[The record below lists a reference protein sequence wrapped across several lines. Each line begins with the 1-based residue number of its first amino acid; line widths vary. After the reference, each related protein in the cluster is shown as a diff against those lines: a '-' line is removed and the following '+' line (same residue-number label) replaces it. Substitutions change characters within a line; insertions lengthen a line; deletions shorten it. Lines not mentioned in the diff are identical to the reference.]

1 MADVIDF
8 SNKTLRTPIEQ
19 TDVYRQAYAL
29 AQEIHKVTLGFPEVE
44 QRELGDDVR
53 RAVRAVCTHL
63 VEGFEKQ
70 KKANPSFYVEVDILT
85 MVAIDVTRKVDF
97 MLRYCRDLGY
107 IDTVSCDRWCQGYAE
122 VLNALQAINEATQ
135 EV

>member
-8 SNKTLRTPIEQ
+8 SNRTLRTPIER
-19 TDVYRQAYAL
+19 TDLYQRAYTL
-29 AQEIHKVTLGFPEVE
+29 AQEIHKATLDFPEVE

-70 KKANPSFYVEVDILT
+70 KKASPSFYVEVDILT
-85 MVAIDVTRKVDF
+85 MVAIDVARKVDF

-107 IDTVSCDRWCQGYAE
+107 IDVGRCDRWCEGYGAI
-122 VLNALQAINEATQ
+122 LHQLQEINEATQ